1 MPAEPS
7 VAHFRVSL
15 ALDARPQA
23 AQPHTSLV
31 SRFKLIL
38 RIGGVTALFVGLM
51 SCPVGYRVS
60 PKRDLSA
67 FDNFADIWAFF
78 EFGLILIGIGL
89 IAFLLPFFLP
99 GDDEYWK

>member
-15 ALDARPQA
+15 ALDARPTSGTA
-23 AQPHTSLV
+23 AHFPCEPLQTHLANRRCDRVIRRSDVL
-31 SRFKLIL
+31 
-38 RIGGVTALFVGLM
+38 
-51 SCPVGYRVS
+51 PVGYRVS